1 MAMHKSSLA
10 RTLRFSRQ
18 KVAQKLGQTKK
29 KLFTWK
35 QKVRLTVYSVRLK
48 VFLGRRSTWVK
59 IASHFIKRKLIYL
72 TAIYVAATLCI
83 TWLSGHY
90 MPPTDDATG
99 FFTAA
104 GAMIGAALA
113 IILTFN
119 TIIINFASTEYPP
132 EFYRATGYDWRQHI
146 IYFLLATDAT
156 ALFVFCLVFRVSPHH
171 QLLWLFPLAVFI
183 ICMAFYLLFASYLV
197 TRKRLDPTV
206 GLAII
211 RRIAIK
217 HLTKGAK
224 AGDRLAKVFASNP
237 NLKTEDKALAR
248 KEAYRIMAPLME
260 QVSQINSYLHDYHDK
275 LLAKQ
280 NFATASRVLDTIYAI
295 LAKYTEIRRDNIQA
309 RTTGYFLTFTTDT
322 QGFFEENLQ
331 QLVDKAKR
339 YMETK
344 NATGAIHVTDLM
356 RNLAQRASTVEF
368 GVPTENPL
376 VDQIQGYISNIAE
389 EAITKQDIEVMF
401 HLADVYSVLGRQA
414 VIKDLSLAKASVYGQ
429 LVKIGEA
436 GALAKQTTIAGR
448 VADAFNAI
456 LVEIHNHG
464 EVYAGG
470 EPTYLFS
477 EYQKVLMLYC
487 VAINNQV
494 SITNPQMLAPYNT
507 VLQWMGEL
515 ASLPADKVD
524 RGTHSMFIELAETA
538 CRSMRNM
545 SGIIPLGSHTI
556 SREMGVM
563 IQSAA
568 NLMLDLRAEPAWHA
582 ADEELTSQAH
592 WYIHQLTWF
601 MEKTNTASEH
611 LTRELNDNASHIG
624 LHALET
630 NTPKIAQASVEVIS
644 YLSLYVLSK
653 AEKGSSG
660 YEPPRLMQNACL
672 VGIYAKK
679 LGMNEVYELAKVKA
693 IEFNTAFNRK
703 HFPEGPP
710 TVPGGRDYIGLHQD
724 QLLRELN
731 GLYAEPD
738 YRFDVPMMSSTGF
751 RTLGDRF
758 GQHIDREDV
767 QAFLADITPQSD
779 TQPVNATEPKGAAQ
793 TKVKMTPVVPTSKL
807 PKKDRQKRKKKNQ

>member
-1 MAMHKSSLA
+1 MHRSAL
-10 RTLRFSRQ
+10 THPLRSPGK
-18 KVAQKLGQTKK
+18 KVTKRVEQAKK
-29 KLFTWK
+29 KLSAWK
-35 QKVRLTVYSVRLK
+35 QKTRLTVYEVRLK

-59 IASHFIKRKLIYL
+59 IASHFIRRKLIYL
-72 TAIYVAATLCI
+72 TALYIVAALCV

-90 MPPTDDATG
+90 VPPTDDATA

-146 IYFLLATDAT
+146 IYFLLAADSI
-156 ALFVFCLVFRVSPHH
+156 ALFVFCLVFKVSPHH
-171 QLLWLFPLAVFI
+171 HLLWLFPLAVFI
-183 ICMAFYLLFASYLV
+183 ICTAFYLLFASYLV
-197 TRKRLDPTV
+197 TRKRLDPTA

-211 RRIAIK
+211 RKIAIK

-224 AGDRLAKVFASNP
+224 AGDKLAKVFASNP

-260 QVSQINSYLHDYHDK
+260 QVSQINNYLHDYHDK

-280 NFATASRVLDTIYAI
+280 NFATASRVLDTIYAV
-295 LAKYTEIRRDNIQA
+295 LAKYIEIRRDNIQA

-339 YMETK
+339 YMETR
-344 NATGAIHVTDLM
+344 NTTGAIHVVDLM

-376 VDQIQGYISNIAE
+376 LDQIQGYISNITE
-389 EAITKQDIEVMF
+389 EAIAKKDIEVMF
-401 HLADVYSVLGRQA
+401 HLADIYSVLGRQA
-414 VIKDLSLAKASVYGQ
+414 VIKDLSLAKASIYGQ

-436 GALAKQTTIAGR
+436 GALAQQTTITGR

-456 LVEIHNHG
+456 LIEIHNHG

-487 VAINNQV
+487 AAINNQV

-563 IQSAA
+563 VQSAA
-568 NLMLDLRAEPAWHA
+568 NLMLDLRTEPAWHS
-582 ADEELTSQAH
+582 ADEKLTSQAH

-601 MEKTNTASEH
+601 MKKTNTASEH

-644 YLSLYVLSK
+644 YLSLYLLNK

-679 LGMNEVYELAKVKA
+679 LGMNEIYELAKVKA
-693 IEFNTAFNRK
+693 TEFNAAFNRK
-703 HFPEGPP
+703 YFPDGPP
-710 TVPGGRDYIGLHQD
+710 TIPGGGDYIGLHED

-738 YRFDVPMMSSTGF
+738 YEFDVPMMSSSGF
-751 RTLGDRF
+751 RTLEDKF
-758 GQHIDREDV
+758 GQYIDRKNV
-767 QAFLADITPQSD
+767 QAFLAGITPHPD
-779 TQPVNATEPKGAAQ
+779 TQPISATEPKATAQ
-793 TKVKMTPVVPTSKL
+793 TKAKMTPTAPTSKK
-807 PKKDRQKRKKKNQ
+807 PKKVRQKRKKKNQ